1 MALEFALR
9 PRFDLKR
16 PARRRR
22 PAWLRLHPLVVPIG
36 AYWLVASGLTYAFIH
51 SASAEVPGHVEPESV
66 SGDWSNGDAPPS
78 EPPMETPLVAA
89 APAPEIAQPPSF
101 SPPEPEPPTE
111 PLPDEAPPEPV
122 LATVPGVVAAPEPP
136 PSRPPPRAVSDDLG
150 ALTQSFEPRAEVAS
164 APRPEREEALE
175 REAVEPAPSPGDAPR
190 AGSLP
195 SCESA
200 AATANQTI
208 EVGSARGTPDLTRDA
223 FASVLEHGAYL
234 IPCALPPRTSVDICA
249 AVQNGNVVGVTVTT
263 EPRDARINACVRRA
277 VTALRFPRSSGL
289 DVTRTRFDRER

>member
-51 SASAEVPGHVEPESV
+51 SASAEVAGDAEPESA
-66 SGDWSNGDAPPS
+66 SGDWSNGDSLPS
-78 EPPMETPLVAA
+78 EPPIESPIVAV
-89 APAPEIAQPPSF
+89 APAPELAQPPSF

-111 PLPDEAPPEPV
+111 PLPDEAPPEPA
-122 LATVPGVVAAPEPP
+122 LDAAPRVVAAPEPP
-136 PSRPPPRAVSDDLG
+136 PSRPPPRAVSDGLG
-150 ALTQSFEPRAEVAS
+150 ALTQSFEPPAEVATV
-164 APRPEREEALE
+164 PRRDRQEALA
-175 REAVEPAPSPGDAPR
+175 REALEPAPSPRDEPR

-200 AATANQTI
+200 AATANQII
-208 EVGSARGTPDLTRDA
+208 EVGSARGAPDLTRDA
-223 FASVLEHGAYL
+223 FASMLEHGGYL

-249 AVQNGNVVGVTVTT
+249 AVQNGKVVGVTVTT

-277 VTALRFPRSSGL
+277 VTSLRFPRSPGL